1 MELDQFLSSIDWS
14 RVKRIHTS
22 RNGNFSSF
30 SVEVGKKRHVVTIG
44 IGPGTTTLT
53 VSDSKGHI
61 LVHAVQHAGQMMFY
75 APKPGTTSV
84 FTDNLDLLGPVRI
97 YSQPAEGGGPSE
109 PGV

>member
-1 MELDQFLSSIDWS
+1 MELHEFLSSIDWG

-22 RNGNFSSF
+22 RNGTFSSF
-30 SVEVGKKRHVVTIG
+30 SVEVDKKRHVVTIG
-44 IGPGTTTLT
+44 IGPDTTTLT

-61 LVHAVQHAGQMMFY
+61 LVHAVQQAGQMMFY

-84 FTDNLDLLGPVRI
+84 FTDNLDLLGPVRLT
-97 YSQPAEGGGPSE
+97 SPPAEGTGPTE

>member
-1 MELDQFLSSIDWS
+1 MELDQFLSGIDWG

-30 SVEVGKKRHVVTIG
+30 SVEVDKKRHVITIG
-44 IGPGTTTLT
+44 IGPDTTTLT

-61 LVHAVQHAGQMMFY
+61 LVHAVQQAGQMMFY

-84 FTDNLDLLGPVRI
+84 FTDNLDLLGPIRLTVP
-97 YSQPAEGGGPSE
+97 QAEGSGPSE